1 MDVKKCTVCNIK
13 IDEDNYKKDRNI
25 CENFY
30 NINRKKYYNKEKKI
44 EKPKV
49 DNVNNPNN
57 NIVSKFENHRYVNI
71 GPSNVGKTYYM
82 LKVLEKIGDKRPI
95 HIITRSPNQYPNY
108 KTSNE
113 IKPIN
118 KYKGS
123 VVIFDDMLGAKN
135 SSQIDEFFTRGRHED
150 LDNYYISQSYFG
162 LPRQSIRNNSD
173 RLLLFKQTLRDVQ
186 SMYYDIG
193 AYDMNYDEFKQM
205 CHKAWDE
212 KFNYLCIDITK
223 NKNDGKY
230 RIFNESKNTYIECIC
245 ESEAFEILL
254 SYSYKGTITILLSY
268 FYKSIIT
275 ILLSYSYKCNYI

>member
-13 IDEDNYKKDRNI
+13 IDEDNCKKDRNI
-25 CENFY
+25 CRNCY
-30 NINRKKYYNKEKKI
+30 NINRKKYTINEKKRKTDDSVRNKEN
-44 EKPKV
+44 
-49 DNVNNPNN
+49 DNVNNNVPTY
-57 NIVSKFENHRYVNI
+57 ENHRHVII
-71 GPSNVGKTYYM
+71 GPSNVGKTFYM
-82 LKVLEKIGDKRPI
+82 LNVLEKLGNQRPI

-108 KTSNE
+108 KTNNE
-113 IKPIN
+113 IETIN

-150 LDNYYISQSYFG
+150 LDVYYISQSYFA

-173 RLLLFKQTLRDVQ
+173 RLILFKQTLRDVQ

-212 KFNYLCIDITK
+212 KYNYLCIDVTK

-230 RIFNESKNTYIECIC
+230 RIFNESKTTYIECIC
-245 ESEAFEILL
+245 ETEAF
-254 SYSYKGTITILLSY
+254 
-268 FYKSIIT
+268 
-275 ILLSYSYKCNYI
+275 